1 MTARPDS
8 GDVSAPA
15 GDRQADRDDRA
26 GMLALDRAARRVET
40 PCGAGRMVWRVWGEG
55 PALVLL
61 HGGYGSWLHWLRNI
75 PALSRY
81 FRVFA
86 ADLPGLGES
95 DLAPEPGD
103 PEAIAAVVAH
113 GLDALGLAPATTDLV
128 GFSFGAL
135 VGAKVGALRP
145 GFRSFVMV
153 GAGALG
159 TVRRPITLERTDG
172 DVAPADLRAAHRRNL
187 ARLMIADP
195 ARIDDLAIDIQLD
208 NVARA
213 RVKSRRFAASTGTLD
228 VLDAARPGRL
238 HAIWGEHDQVAA
250 GGFEEREARLRAVR
264 PDVAVHLVPDA
275 GHWVAWEQ
283 ADRFDDLLLAIL
295 DPAAR

>member
-1 MTARPDS
+1 MTDGADRSGGSPAATARPATP
-8 GDVSAPA
+8 GDV
-15 GDRQADRDDRA
+15 
-26 GMLALDRAARRVET
+26 LALDRAARRVET

-75 PALSRY
+75 PALSRR

-86 ADLPGLGES
+86 ADIPGLGES
-95 DLAPEPGD
+95 DPAPEPGD
-103 PEAIAAVVAH
+103 PEAIAAVVAA
-113 GLDALGLAPATTDLV
+113 GLDALGLVPATTDLV

-145 GFRSFVMV
+145 GFRTFVMV

-172 DVAPADLRAAHRRNL
+172 DLAPDDLRAAHRRNL
-187 ARLMIADP
+187 AWLMIADP

-228 VLDAARPGRL
+228 ALPAARPGRL
-238 HAIWGEHDQVAA
+238 HAIWGEHDQVAVGA
-250 GGFEEREARLRAVR
+250 FAEREAVLRAIR
-264 PDVAVHLVPDA
+264 PDVAVHLVADA

-283 ADRFDDLLLAIL
+283 PDRFDDLLVGIL
-295 DPAAR
+295 TQGAR

>member
-1 MTARPDS
+1 MSDPAAAAAPMRPRPETADP
-8 GDVSAPA
+8 V
-15 GDRQADRDDRA
+15 
-26 GMLALDRAARRVET
+26 ALDRAARRSET

-75 PALSRY
+75 PTLAAR

-95 DLAPEPGD
+95 DPAPEPGD
-103 PEAIAAVVAH
+103 PDAIAAVVAE
-113 GLDALGLAPATTDLV
+113 GLDALGLAPPATDLV

-145 GFRSFVMV
+145 GLHSFVMV

-172 DVAPADLRAAHRRNL
+172 DLAPADLRAAHRRNL

-228 VLDAARPGRL
+228 ALPAARPHRL

-250 GGFEEREARLRAVR
+250 GAFAEREARLRAIR

-283 ADRFDDLLLAIL
+283 ADRFDELLLSIL
-295 DPAAR
+295 GPPGS